1 MSHTLKQ
8 LLKLIGA
15 KVAFYRTL
23 RGLKQQELADR
34 VSMSRSTI
42 NKVER
47 GSYNDN
53 LSIDMLITLANGLN
67 INVRML
73 LEISDD
79 EEQLLR
85 EMDLWEE
92 QFDEFR
98 NSPI

>member
-1 MSHTLKQ
+1 MSYTLKQ
-8 LLKLIGA
+8 LLKLISA
-15 KVAFYRTL
+15 KVAFYRAL

-34 VSMSRSTI
+34 VNMSRSTI

-92 QFDEFR
+92 QFDKFR
-98 NSPI
+98 KSPI

>member
-1 MSHTLKQ
+1 MTYTVKQ
-8 LLKLIGA
+8 ILKLIGA

-23 RGLKQQELADR
+23 RGLKQHELADR

-53 LSIDMLITLANGLN
+53 LSIDMLLRIAVGLN
-67 INVRML
+67 INIRML
-73 LEISDD
+73 LEISP
-79 EEQLLR
+79 EEETLLK

-92 QFDEFR
+92 QFQEFV
-98 NSPI
+98 

>member
-1 MSHTLKQ
+1 MSYTLKQ

-34 VSMSRSTI
+34 VNMRRSTI

-92 QFDEFR
+92 QFDKFR
-98 NSPI
+98 KSPI

>member
-1 MSHTLKQ
+1 MSYTLKQ

-47 GSYNDN
+47 GGYNDN
-53 LSIDMLITLANGLN
+53 LSIDMLFTLASGLG

-73 LEISDD
+73 LEITPED
-79 EEQLLR
+79 EKMLK
-85 EMDLWEE
+85 EMELWEE
-92 QFDEFR
+92 QFDDFV
-98 NSPI
+98 

>member
-1 MSHTLKQ
+1 MSYTLKQ
-8 LLKLIGA
+8 LLKLISA

-34 VSMSRSTI
+34 VNMSRSTI

-47 GSYNDN
+47 CSYNDN
-53 LSIDMLITLANGLN
+53 LSIDMLITLSNGLN

-92 QFDEFR
+92 QFDKFR
-98 NSPI
+98 KSPI

>member
-1 MSHTLKQ
+1 
-8 LLKLIGA
+8 
-15 KVAFYRTL
+15 
-23 RGLKQQELADR
+23 
-34 VSMSRSTI
+34 MSRSTI

-92 QFDEFR
+92 QFDKFR
-98 NSPI
+98 KSPI

>member
-1 MSHTLKQ
+1 MSYTLKQ

-23 RGLKQQELADR
+23 RGLKQQELADK
-34 VSMSRSTI
+34 VNMSRSTI

-53 LSIDMLITLANGLN
+53 LSIDMLITLAKGLN

-73 LEISDD
+73 LEITAD

-98 NSPI
+98 K

>member
-1 MSHTLKQ
+1 MSYTLKQ

-53 LSIDMLITLANGLN
+53 LSIDMLYTLANGLGIN
-67 INVRML
+67 IRML
-73 LEISDD
+73 LELSA
-79 EEQLLR
+79 EEEELLKQ
-85 EMDLWEE
+85 MDLWEE
-92 QFDEFR
+92 PFDEFV
-98 NSPI
+98 

>member
-1 MSHTLKQ
+1 MSYTLKQ
-8 LLKLIGA
+8 LLKLISA

-34 VSMSRSTI
+34 VNMSRSTI

-92 QFDEFR
+92 QFDKFR
-98 NSPI
+98 KSPI

>member
-1 MSHTLKQ
+1 MSYTLKQ

-47 GSYNDN
+47 GGYNDN
-53 LSIDMLITLANGLN
+53 LSIDMLFTLANGLG

-73 LEISDD
+73 LEITPED
-79 EEQLLR
+79 ENMLK
-85 EMDLWEE
+85 EMELWEE
-92 QFDEFR
+92 QFDDFV
-98 NSPI
+98 

>member
-1 MSHTLKQ
+1 MSYTLKQ
-8 LLKLIGA
+8 LLKLISA
-15 KVAFYRTL
+15 KVAFYRPL

-34 VSMSRSTI
+34 VNMSRSTI

-92 QFDEFR
+92 QFDKFR
-98 NSPI
+98 KSPI